1 MRCKRLVREGQH
13 QSLIHQLAHRGFV
26 FAVTGSEA
34 RNLQHIRGSQSE
46 ARNPSL
52 PNHHRFTTSPSA
64 GHVSLARLPR
74 ISRRGGPRS
83 QLCPVIEVVHSAVG
97 VHPDLDVPRQ
107 GTAPRRRDHAST
119 TTVFAV
125 SSPDSPVEQDRARS
139 WQLLLLRHHRESR
152 RRDKGGCRRC
162 HHCRVGLVGRVLL
175 PRPGRGRT
183 IHARPRRRPLRDPPV
198 VVDVVGSTL
207 CSVPHFP
214 PLGQASSTPRRVRN
228 ACVCAAAAACHAF
241 GQPISSRGSISVAG
255 STVTSARPGGG
266 PSGFVRSWVE
276 VEFHPRR
283 GVLLLELRP
292 RGGEVDRR
300 IKKEGVG
307 EKLVV
312 LLLLMAVVVV
322 KVVVTVVII
331 GVVFLGD
338 GYRQAG
344 AHLVDNKSM

>member
-83 QLCPVIEVVHSAVG
+83 QLCPMVEVV
-97 VHPDLDVPRQ
+97 P
-107 GTAPRRRDHAST
+107 
-119 TTVFAV
+119 VFAV